1 MPAVTASRA
10 PQAARLAVYVAVFAL
25 VWQLNRMTDFTA
37 DDFIYHFVFQVGPPD
52 SAACS
57 PRRSS
62 MS

>member
-1 MPAVTASRA
+1 M
-10 PQAARLAVYVAVFAL
+10 YVAVFAL